1 MKKFV
6 ITAESDLMEVET
18 HTNDIEV
25 ALNLF
30 EELSQDTDYFS
41 IDLTDGETGEVY
53 ASQHIARDPWGM
65 TVTRWVAN

>member
-18 HTNDIEV
+18 RTNDAKD
-25 ALNLF
+25 ALDLF
-30 EELSQDTDYFS
+30 EELSKDTNYFS

-53 ASQHIARDPWGM
+53 AYQRIVRDPWG
-65 TVTRWVAN
+65 VTITKWVVN